1 MSKLSLMEQVL
12 EKMKAQESIYVAY
25 MVDKQKVTVVSY
37 ADFAKWEFIPPAT
50 FFIKDAMGDYI
61 FVHTAKRAVAQEW
74 IDKEYGKGRYS
85 VNTSRLQ
92 KGKPLGEDSKPAFGT
107 ATRRGQKR

>member
-1 MSKLSLMEQVL
+1 MSKVCLMEQVL
-12 EKMKAQESIYVAY
+12 AKMALKELIYTAY
-25 MVDKQKVTVVSY
+25 VVDKQKVTLVSY
-37 ADFAKWEFIPPAT
+37 TEFAKWEFIPPAT
-50 FFIKDAMGDYI
+50 FFIKDAMGDYVFI
-61 FVHTAKRAVAQEW
+61 HTAKRATAQEW
-74 IDKEYGKGRYS
+74 VDTEYGKGRYS

>member
-1 MSKLSLMEQVL
+1 MSKVSLMEQVL
-12 EKMKAQESIYVAY
+12 EKMQAKEDIYTSYV
-25 MVDKQKVTVVSY
+25 VDKQKITVVSY
-37 ADFAKWEFIPPAT
+37 KDFAKWDFIPAAT
-50 FFIKDAMGDYI
+50 FYIKDAMGDYI
-61 FVHTAKRAVAQEW
+61 FVHTARRAVAQEW
-74 IDKEYGKGRYS
+74 VDTEYGKGRYS

>member
-1 MSKLSLMEQVL
+1 MSKASLMDQVV
-12 EKMKAQESIYVAY
+12 EAMQAKENIYKAYK
-25 MVDKQKVTVVSY
+25 VDKQKVTLVSY
-37 ADFAKWEFIPPAT
+37 EEFAAWEFIPPAT
-50 FFIKDAMGDYI
+50 FFIKDAIGNYV
-61 FVHTAKRAVAQEW
+61 FVHTARRQVAQDW
-74 IDKEYGKGRYS
+74 IDSEYGKGRYS

>member
-1 MSKLSLMEQVL
+1 MSKISLMEQVL
-12 EKMKAQESIYVAY
+12 EKMQAEESIYVVY
-25 MVDKQKVTVVSY
+25 TVDKQKVTVVSY

-74 IDKEYGKGRYS
+74 VDSEYGKGRYT

-92 KGKPLGEDSKPAFGT
+92 KGAPLGEDSKPAFGT

>member
-1 MSKLSLMEQVL
+1 MSKISLLEQVL
-12 EKMKAQESIYVAY
+12 EKVIAKESIYVVY
-25 MVDKQKVTVVSY
+25 VVDKQKVTVVSY

-61 FVHTAKRAVAQEW
+61 FIHTAQRAVAQEW
-74 IDKEYGKGRYS
+74 VDKEYGKGRYS

>member
-1 MSKLSLMEQVL
+1 MSKASLMEQVL
-12 EKMKAQESIYVAY
+12 EKMNAKENVYTAY
-25 MVDKQKVTVVSY
+25 TVNKQKVTLVSY
-37 ADFAKWEFIPPAT
+37 AEFAAWEFIPPAT
-50 FFIKDAMGDYI
+50 FFIKDAMGDYV

-74 IDKEYGKGRYS
+74 IDNEYGKGRYT

>member
-1 MSKLSLMEQVL
+1 MSKASLMEQVL
-12 EKMKAQESIYVAY
+12 EKMKAKENVYTAY
-25 MVDKQKVTVVSY
+25 TVNKQKVTLVSY
-37 ADFAKWEFIPPAT
+37 EEFAKWEFIPPAT
-50 FFIKDAMGDYI
+50 FFIKDAMGDYV

-74 IDKEYGKGRYS
+74 IDNEYGKGRYT

>member
-1 MSKLSLMEQVL
+1 MSKVSLMEQVL
-12 EKMKAQESIYVAY
+12 EKMKAKENVYCAY
-25 MVDKQKVTVVSY
+25 IVNKQKVTLVSY
-37 ADFAKWEFIPPAT
+37 AEFAAWEFIPPAT
-50 FFIKDAMGDYI
+50 SFIKDAMGDYV
-61 FVHTAKRAVAQEW
+61 FVHTASRATAQEW
-74 IDKEYGKGRYS
+74 IDNEYGKGRYT